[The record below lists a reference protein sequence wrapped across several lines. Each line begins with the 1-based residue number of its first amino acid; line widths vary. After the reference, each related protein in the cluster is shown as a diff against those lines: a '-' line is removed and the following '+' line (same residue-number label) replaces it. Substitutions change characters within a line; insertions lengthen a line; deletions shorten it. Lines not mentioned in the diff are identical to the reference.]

1 MSATIRHTI
10 PLPGCTPEPLMN
22 YLKALGV
29 LRLIAKQKDPS
40 ATGRWNSGIFTLTST
55 LDEQGLAAFFLNE
68 YAPSPI
74 MGPWAAR
81 SGFFK
86 GTSEQ
91 AARGALQKVSRLARG
106 RNLGKRFKDFRQV
119 MADFKILLRRLGITE
134 KASDEKKLDL
144 LAACR
149 SSASEVTLS
158 WLDTC
163 FVLVGEDRK
172 FPPLLGTGG
181 NEGSG
186 SYVSGF
192 VQQLVSCV
200 IDREHDEAIEA
211 ALFDKIVR
219 GVSSSQTPGHFS
231 TTAAGGSN
239 TSQGFEGDSRTNPWD
254 YVLALEGTLLWASSA
269 HRQHGS
275 SGSGVAAFP
284 FTAKISSVGP
294 GSLAAWEDSKPKKAK
309 REIAEM
315 WCPLW
320 ERPTGLP
327 ELMNLLSEGRVSVNR
342 RTGRTG
348 LDFARAVV
356 AHGVD
361 RGISAFSRYAF
372 LMRNGQSFMGVSL
385 GMVAVHPRAEGDL
398 LKEVEDWL
406 NRFRSAAT
414 KKNKEDDEKR
424 GSARF
429 RSALRHVERAI
440 FDYCQHG
447 GTGMFQRILISLGRA
462 EALIASAPRFR
473 EEAKGLRPIA
483 PLSSAWIAAADDQS
497 DEFRIA
503 LALASIFEPEPK
515 VGSIRRNLEPVEAKG
530 RFMAWAEKDR
540 AVVWTAG
547 DLPGNLAAILTRR
560 AMDAERTGGKAHALK
575 AIHDAPLSAVCCFL
589 AGSLDESLIA
599 DLLWGLCLCD
609 SRDYRPVSQETSDSQ
624 PLPSSYSLLKL
635 LFLPPERDSSTDE
648 AKVPNAPDARVLA
661 LLRANRL
668 AEACQRAAQV
678 LRGRSLLAQPQA
690 MHGHPGRD
698 SEWAETRWPGLTAD
712 HLAAALL
719 IPIHPLA
726 VESLE
731 KRILRPAKPEAA

>member
-1 MSATIRHTI
+1 MSAITSHAI
-10 PLPGCTPEPLMN
+10 PLSGCTPEPLMN
-22 YLKALGV
+22 YLKALGI
-29 LRLIAKQKDPS
+29 LRIVAQQRDPS
-40 ATGRWNSGIFTLTST
+40 ATGMWKSGIFTLTSA
-55 LDEQGLAAFFLNE
+55 LDAPGLAAFFLNE

-106 RNLGKRFKDFRQV
+106 GNLGMRFKDFRQV
-119 MADFKILLRRLGITE
+119 MADFKILLRRQGITE

-149 SSASEVTLS
+149 SSASEITLS

-231 TTAAGGSN
+231 TSAAGGPN
-239 TSQGFEGDSRTNPWD
+239 TTQGFEGDSRTNPWD

-275 SGSGVAAFP
+275 SSSGVAAFP
-284 FTAKISSVGP
+284 FTAKVSSVGT

-309 REIAEM
+309 REIAEI

-320 ERPTGLP
+320 DKPTGLR

-342 RTGRTG
+342 RSGRTG

-361 RGISAFSRYAF
+361 RGISSFSRFAF

-385 GMVAVHPRAEGDL
+385 GEVAVHPRTEGDW
-398 LKEVEDWL
+398 LKEVEEWL
-406 NRFRSAAT
+406 SRFRSAAT

-429 RSALRHVERAI
+429 RSALRQIERAI

-473 EEAKGLRPIA
+473 DEAKGLHPIT
-483 PLSSAWIAAADDQS
+483 PLSSAWIVAADDHS

-503 LALASIFEPEPK
+503 LALASIFEPDVK
-515 VGSIRRNLEPVEAKG
+515 VGSIRRNLEPVEKKG

-540 AVVWTAG
+540 AVVWTIG
-547 DLPGNLAAILTRR
+547 DLPGNLATILTHR
-560 AMDAERTGGKAHALK
+560 AMDADRAGGNAHALK
-575 AIHDAPLSAVCCFL
+575 ASHHAPLNAVCRFL
-589 AGSLDESLIA
+589 ADALDESLIA

-609 SRDYRPVSQETSDSQ
+609 SRNYRSVRQETSDSQ
-624 PLPSSYSLLKL
+624 PLPSSYALLKL
-635 LFLPPERDSSTDE
+635 LFVPPDRDSSADD
-648 AKVPNAPDARVLA
+648 AKTPDAPDARVLA
-661 LLRANRL
+661 LLRADRL

-678 LRGRSLLAQPQA
+678 LRGRRHLVQPQA

-698 SEWAETRWPGLTAD
+698 GEWAETRWPGLTANR
-712 HLAAALL
+712 LAAARLSA
-719 IPIHPLA
+719 IHPLA
-726 VESLE
+726 VDSL
-731 KRILRPAKPEAA
+731 KTRILRPEKPEAA